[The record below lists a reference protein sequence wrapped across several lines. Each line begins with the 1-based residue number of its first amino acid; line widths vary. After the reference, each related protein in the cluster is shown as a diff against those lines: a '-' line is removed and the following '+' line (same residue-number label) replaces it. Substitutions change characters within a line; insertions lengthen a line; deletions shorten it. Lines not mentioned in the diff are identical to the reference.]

1 MNICFFIGKII
12 SDVKFDFI
20 ISKDKSFKNCKNTS
34 IAKFDLILANKTII
48 KIICYDE
55 LADFCYS
62 NLKLGD
68 IVFVSGIINE
78 NFELNSKFCEI
89 I

>member
-12 SDVKFDFI
+12 SDVKFNFI

-48 KIICYDE
+48 KVVCYDE

-62 NLKLGD
+62 NLKLED

-78 NFELNSKFCEI
+78 KFDKLLELKI
-89 I
+89 LI

>member
-12 SDVKFDFI
+12 SDVKFNFI

-48 KIICYDE
+48 KVVCYDE

-62 NLKLGD
+62 NLKLRN

-78 NFELNSKFCEI
+78 KFELNSNFFDI